1 MKKKHEEFEDDGHV
15 IADMNVEGMP
25 WYQEGVKPGDT
36 DPATDLTRG
45 ETWAAV
51 RGMMKAA
58 LLITGAFILGFLIF
72 ILILL
77 YLWKN

>member
-1 MKKKHEEFEDDGHV
+1 MKKQPREEFEDDGHV

-25 WYQEGVKPGDT
+25 WYQEGKKPGDT

-51 RGMMKAA
+51 RGMWKAA
-58 LLITGAFILGFLIF
+58 LLVTGAFILGFLL
-72 ILILL
+72 LILL
-77 YLWKN
+77 LLWIWK

>member
-1 MKKKHEEFEDDGHV
+1 MKKKHEFEDDGHV

-25 WYQEGVKPGDT
+25 WYQEGKKPGDT
-36 DPATDLTRG
+36 DPATDLTKG

-58 LLITGAFILGFLIF
+58 LLVTGAFILAGFLF
-72 ILILL
+72 ILLLL
-77 YLWKN
+77 YLWK